1 MKNCKSLILG
11 CVFAVLVLPLVGA
24 SNASAQNLL
33 VNGDFETGDLTGW
46 EQFGVGENSL
56 LTIQSPDNGPSFG
69 GMNSLYQDN
78 RAEATAL
85 GVKQG
90 TGAGSAGPG
99 TYNYSF
105 DLKLD
110 NAGVGAVYFVHIFG
124 EQANGGVLDQ
134 VLLGPYFPTPGVWTN
149 YQGMFTASDSDT
161 DFLTMQFEATTG
173 AVVGSVSLYHL
184 DNVYIGPEVPVA
196 TETATWGDIKSLYR

>member
-46 EQFGVGENSL
+46 EQFGVGATSL

-69 GMNSLYQDN
+69 GTNNLYQDN
-78 RAEATAL
+78 RAEGLAL

-90 TGAGSAGPG
+90 TGDGSAGPG

-110 NAGVGAVYFVHIFG
+110 NAGVGAVYFVEIFA
-124 EQANGGVLDQ
+124 EQANGGVLNQ
-134 VLLGPYFPTPGVWTN
+134 ILLGPLFPTPGVWTN
-149 YQGMFTASDSDT
+149 YQGTFTATNANT
-161 DFLTMQFEATTG
+161 DFLTMQFAAITG

-184 DNVYIGPEVPVA
+184 DNAYIGLEVPVA